1 MAEISNNSP
10 GAGQKAANILER
22 AMGKYNSPFGGATSE
37 FKAGIGKYEVGQMTY
52 PSDLFSPKAEYGGNY
67 AIFYIN
73 VAEDS
78 KLIREGGEAVVDIG
92 ANERLRSSINQA
104 GLDKEAIIVG
114 SGILGAIGGTIL
126 SGLGGGGGGSVAGGG
141 VAGGILGA
149 AAAGIV
155 SAAAGG
161 KMSRQQKR
169 LKAAIAL
176 NIPNQLNIR
185 YSVQYQEADTA
196 AFQAAAMIGKGG
208 LKALEEVGSN
218 AQSTGGPTVTGT
230 LGSVATALALNAP
243 GGVGDGLSAA
253 SGLTANPK
261 KEQLF
266 KGVDFRTFVFDYQF
280 APRDATE
287 ARNVLNIIKMFKLHM
302 HPEFKDQ
309 ASFIFIYPSE
319 FDIHYY
325 YLGSDNKAIHKHT
338 SCVLTDMNI
347 NYTPNGV
354 FNTFADG
361 TPTQINVQMT
371 FKELAI
377 LTKDQ
382 IQQGF

>member
-1 MAEISNNSP
+1 MAEISNNSS

-22 AMGKYNSPFGGATSE
+22 AMGRYNSPFGSVTSTQDTVR
-37 FKAGIGKYEVGQMTY
+37 GKYEVGQMTY
-52 PSDLFSPKAEYGGNY
+52 PTDLFSPTAEYGGNY
-67 AIFYIN
+67 AIFYVN

-78 KLIREGGEAVVDIG
+78 KLIT
-92 ANERLRSSINQA
+92 Q
-104 GLDKEAIIVG
+104 
-114 SGILGAIGGTIL
+114 
-126 SGLGGGGGGSVAGGG
+126 SVAGGG
-141 VAGGILGA
+141 VTGGILGA

-155 SAAAGG
+155 TAAAGG

-185 YSVQYQEADTA
+185 YSVQYQEADTG
-196 AFQAAAMIGKGG
+196 AFQAAAMIGEGG
-208 LKALEEVGSN
+208 MNALQNIGSN
-218 AQSTGGPTVTGT
+218 AQSAGPTVTGT
-230 LGSVATALALNAP
+230 AGSVATALALNAP

-253 SGLTANPK
+253 AGLTANPK

-280 APRDATE
+280 APRDSTE

-319 FDIHYY
+319 FDIHYFY
-325 YLGSDNKAIHKHT
+325 QGSHNKAIHKHT

-347 NYTPNGV
+347 NYTPNGT

>member
-1 MAEISNNSP
+1 MADISNNSP
-10 GAGQKAANILER
+10 GAGQKTANALER
-22 AMGKYNSPFGGATSE
+22 ALGSYSSPFGSASSTFETGPGS
-37 FKAGIGKYEVGQMTY
+37 KYDVSQMTY
-52 PSDLFSPKAEYGGNY
+52 PTDLFSPRSEYGANY

-78 KLIREGGEAVVDIG
+78 KLITDRGEQTVDID
-92 ANERLRSSINQA
+92 ANERLRAAINQA
-104 GLDKEAIIVG
+104 GLSNKAIIAG
-114 SGILGAIGGTIL
+114 SGLVGAAAGTILGALGSSGGGTGGGIGGL
-126 SGLGGGGGGSVAGGG
+126 
-141 VAGGILGA
+141 LGA
-149 AAAGIV
+149 AAAGV
-155 SAAAGG
+155 VTAAAGG

-185 YSVQYQEADTA
+185 YSVQYQEADTGM
-196 AFQAAAMIGKGG
+196 FQAAAMLGEGG
-208 LKALEEVGSN
+208 LKALEEIGSN
-218 AQSTGGPTVTGT
+218 SQSTQGGPNVKGTV
-230 LGSVATALALNAP
+230 GSVATALALNAP

-287 ARNVLNIIKMFKLHM
+287 SRNVLNIIKMFKLHM

-325 YLGSDNKAIHKHT
+325 YKGVDNAAIHKHT

-361 TPTQINVQMT
+361 TPTQINVQLT

-382 IQQGF
+382 IEQGF

>member
-1 MAEISNNSP
+1 MAEISNNSS

-22 AMGKYNSPFGGATSE
+22 AMGRYNSPFGSVTSTQDTVR
-37 FKAGIGKYEVGQMTY
+37 GKYEVGQMTY
-52 PSDLFSPKAEYGGNY
+52 PTDLFSPTAEYGGNY
-67 AIFYIN
+67 AIFYVN

-78 KLIREGGEAVVDIG
+78 KLITQGGEAVVDIG
-92 ANERLRSSINQA
+92 ANERLRASVNQA
-104 GLDKEAIIVG
+104 GLSSAAIIAG
-114 SGILGAIGGTIL
+114 STILGAASGTIL
-126 SGLGGGGGGSVAGGG
+126 GALGGGGGSVAGGG
-141 VAGGILGA
+141 VTGGILGA

-155 SAAAGG
+155 TAAAGG

-185 YSVQYQEADTA
+185 YSVQYQEADTG
-196 AFQAAAMIGKGG
+196 AFQAAAMIGEGG
-208 LKALEEVGSN
+208 MNALQNIGSN
-218 AQSTGGPTVTGT
+218 AQSAGPTVTGT
-230 LGSVATALALNAP
+230 AGSVATALALNAP

-253 SGLTANPK
+253 AGLTANPK

-280 APRDATE
+280 APRDSTE

-319 FDIHYY
+319 FDIHYFY
-325 YLGSDNKAIHKHT
+325 QGSHNKAIHKHT

-347 NYTPNGV
+347 NYTPNGT

>member
-1 MAEISNNSP
+1 MAEISNNSS
-10 GAGQKAANILER
+10 GAGQKTANMLER
-22 AMGKYNSPFGGATSE
+22 ALGQYNSPFGSASSTFETGP
-37 FKAGIGKYEVGQMTY
+37 GGKYDVSQLTY
-52 PSDLFSPKAEYGGNY
+52 PTDLFSPTSEYGANY

-78 KLIREGGEAVVDIG
+78 KILTDRGEATVDIKVD
-92 ANERLRSSINQA
+92 ERLRAAINQA
-104 GLDKEAIIVG
+104 GLSNESIVAG
-114 SGILGAIGGTIL
+114 SGLVGAAAGTILGA
-126 SGLGGGGGGSVAGGG
+126 LGGGGGGTGGFT
-141 VAGGILGA
+141 GGLLGA
-149 AAAGIV
+149 AAAGV
-155 SAAAGG
+155 VAAASGG

-185 YSVQYQEADTA
+185 YSVQYQEADTGM
-196 AFQAAAMIGKGG
+196 FQAAAMLGEGG
-208 LKALEEVGSN
+208 LKALEEVGSG
-218 AQSTGGPTVTGT
+218 AQSAKGGPNVKGVA
-230 LGSVATALALNAP
+230 GSVATALALNAP

-253 SGLTANPK
+253 TGLTANPK

-266 KGVDFRTFVFDYQF
+266 KNVDFRTFVFDYQF
-280 APRDATE
+280 APRDSTE
-287 ARNVLNIIKMFKLHM
+287 SRNVLNIIKMFKLHM

-309 ASFIFIYPSE
+309 ASFVFIYPSE

-325 YLGSDNKAIHKHT
+325 YKGADNNAIHKHT

-361 TPTQINVQMT
+361 TPTQINVQLT

-382 IQQGF
+382 IEQGF